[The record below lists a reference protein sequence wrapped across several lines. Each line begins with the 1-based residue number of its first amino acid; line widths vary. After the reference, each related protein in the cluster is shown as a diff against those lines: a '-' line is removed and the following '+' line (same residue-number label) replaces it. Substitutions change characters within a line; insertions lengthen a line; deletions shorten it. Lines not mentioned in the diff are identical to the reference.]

1 MLREANNF
9 VKIEGLLL
17 ETDLNYGSYVKDGK
31 TIETAYGQIK
41 VLVEQVVNGKPEAL
55 EIPVRMFSQKYT
67 KSGSVNP
74 SYASIVEVKE
84 NFRSVA
90 ACGNKEEADKVR
102 MTGRITES
110 TFFTREGKMVSNP
123 QISVSFV
130 SHVKGEFKP
139 EATFSMD
146 FAVSSIDYVTD
157 ANGVE
162 IEPKKLQV
170 TAIVPRWGGKV
181 DVLKMY
187 ATSPNVINAITS
199 YWEPDGTY
207 KANGR
212 LNFCSKT
219 ETILEEV
226 DFGEP
231 VERQRTTSV
240 SELVITGGS
249 QVPLEGEAGFDP
261 NELIVAMKERKAALD
276 ARRNDDIN
284 KQKGRAQT
292 PAPKSSH
299 LSGEDLGF

>member
-1 MLREANNF
+1 MLKEANNF
-9 VKIEGLLL
+9 VRIEGLLL
-17 ETDLNYGSYVKDGK
+17 ETDLNYGSFVKDGK
-31 TIETAYGQIK
+31 PIETIYGQIK
-41 VLVEQVVNGKPEAL
+41 VLVEQVVNGKPESY

-67 KSGSVNP
+67 KAGAINP
-74 SYASIVEVKE
+74 SYASIENVKN

-90 ACGNKEEADKVR
+90 ACGNREDADKVR
-102 MTGRITES
+102 LTGKITEN
-110 TFFTREGKMVSNP
+110 TFYTREGRLVSNP
-123 QISVSFV
+123 QINASFV
-130 SHVKGEFKP
+130 SPVKGEFKP
-139 EATFSMD
+139 EATFSMN
-146 FAVSSIDYVTD
+146 FAVSSINYVTD
-157 ANGVE
+157 ADGVE
-162 IEPKKLQV
+162 TGKLQV

-187 ATSPNVINAITS
+187 ATSPNVVNSITT

-249 QVPLEGEAGFDP
+249 QTPLEGEAGFDP
-261 NELIVAMKERKAALD
+261 DELIAAMKERKAFLES
-276 ARRNDDIN
+276 RREHDMT
-284 KQKGRAQT
+284 KPKGYAQT
-292 PAPKSSH
+292 PAPKTSH

>member
-9 VKIEGLLL
+9 ARIEGLLL
-17 ETDLNYGSYVKDGK
+17 ETDLNYGSFVKDGK
-31 TIETAYGQIK
+31 TIETIYGQIK
-41 VLVEQVVNGKPEAL
+41 VLVEQVVNGKPESY

-67 KSGSVNP
+67 KAGTINP
-74 SYASIVEVKE
+74 SYASIEDVKN
-84 NFRSVA
+84 NFHSVA
-90 ACGNKEEADKVR
+90 ACGNREEADKVR
-102 MTGRITES
+102 MTGKVTES
-110 TFFTREGKMVSNP
+110 AYYTREGKLVSYP
-123 QISVSFV
+123 QIGVNFV

-157 ANGVE
+157 ADGVE
-162 IEPKKLQV
+162 VEPKKLQV

-231 VERQRTTSV
+231 IERQRTTSV

-249 QVPLEGEAGFDP
+249 QTALNIELAYDP
-261 NELIVAMKERKAALD
+261 DDLIVAMKERKAYLD
-276 ARRNDDIN
+276 SRRESDMT

-292 PAPKSSH
+292 PAPKTSH
-299 LSGEDLGF
+299 LAGEDLGF